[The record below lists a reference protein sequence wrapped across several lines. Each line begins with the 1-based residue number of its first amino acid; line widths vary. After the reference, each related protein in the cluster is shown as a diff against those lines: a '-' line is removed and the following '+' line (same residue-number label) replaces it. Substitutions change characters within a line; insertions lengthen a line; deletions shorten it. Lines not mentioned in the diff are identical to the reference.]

1 MTDARQTKRV
11 RRPHNWRER
20 FLETLAQSSNVAAA
34 ARAGRIDVST
44 AYKTRRS
51 EPAFAA
57 AWQEA
62 LCLGYEALELDL
74 LCRLR
79 EGEPA
84 DAKNDRKYDNA
95 QSIRLLLSHREAFGR
110 TKAQQTCEDEKEVID
125 RINSKLDMM
134 RERMRQA
141 DKTKPVRNGSEG
153 TD

>member
-62 LCLGYEALELDL
+62 LCLGYEGLELDL

-79 EGEPA
+79 EGDPA

-110 TKAQQTCEDEKEVID
+110 TMAQQTCEDEKEVID

-141 DKTKPVRNGSEG
+141 DKTRPARNGSEG
-153 TD
+153 AD